1 MGVDTKSNPHNFMK
15 KCFKCGLEKPIS
27 EYYKHKRM
35 ADGHL
40 GKCKTC
46 TRQDSKANLD
56 EKLKD
61 PAFLDSEQKRHR
73 EKYYRLGYKEK
84 HKPSPEA
91 KKMSMTAYAEKYPEK
106 VMAKSKLGKS
116 PAGFHFH
123 HWSYKKEHS
132 LDVIKI
138 KHADHYTIHRF
149 IEYNQPTMCYK
160 TKSGVLLDTREK
172 HIEHIRVVFELNGI
186 EQYI

>member
-1 MGVDTKSNPHNFMK
+1 MGVEIKSNPHNFMK
-15 KCFKCGLEKPIS
+15 KCFKCGLEKPLS
-27 EYYKHKRM
+27 EYYKHKQM

-40 GKCKTC
+40 GKCKEC
-46 TRQDSKANLD
+46 TKADSGKRFL
-56 EKLKD
+56 EKNKD
-61 PAFLDSEQKRHR
+61 PLFVASERDRHR
-73 EKYYRLGYKEK
+73 AKYHRLNYREA
-84 HKPSPEA
+84 HRPTPEA
-91 KKMSMTAYAEKYPEK
+91 KKIICKTYSEKYPEK
-106 VMAKSKLGKS
+106 VRAKSKLGKS
-116 PAGFHFH
+116 PTGFNFH

-160 TKSGVLLDTREK
+160 TKSGVLLDTMEK